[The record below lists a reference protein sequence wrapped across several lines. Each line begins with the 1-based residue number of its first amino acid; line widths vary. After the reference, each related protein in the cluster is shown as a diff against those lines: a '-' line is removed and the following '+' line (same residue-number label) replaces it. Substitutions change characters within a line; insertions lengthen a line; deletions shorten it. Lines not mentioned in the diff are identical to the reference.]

1 MRFPSGFSTRKIFAA
16 AVLSILVLATAAA
29 AQTAQQKQP
38 APGAAP
44 AATPTQPAAGQAEP
58 RPPAWTVN
66 CGNTEQGLDCRVV
79 QSLFLRDTGRRLLS
93 VVVHVPPDT
102 KKPVLLL
109 QLPLG
114 IYLPAG
120 AGFQIGKGEGKNV
133 PFKSCDQF
141 GCLAEYAITD
151 AEISAMSKGEDLTL
165 TMVNLRNEPITV
177 TVPSLGFADAYAKV
191 K

>member
-1 MRFPSGFSTRKIFAA
+1 MRFPSSFSTRKIFAA
-16 AVLSILVLATAAA
+16 VLSILVLTAAAA
-29 AQTAQQKQP
+29 AQTDQQKQS
-38 APGAAP
+38 APG

-58 RPPAWTVN
+58 RPPAWTMN

>member
-1 MRFPSGFSTRKIFAA
+1 MRFPSSLSARKIFAA
-16 AVLSILVLATAAA
+16 GLSLLVLTAAAA
-29 AQTAQQKQP
+29 AQTDKQKQP
-38 APGAAP
+38 APG

-58 RPPAWTVN
+58 RPAWTMN
-66 CGNTEQGLDCRVV
+66 CGNTDQGLDCRVV
-79 QSLFLRDTGRRLLS
+79 QSLFLRNTGKRLLS

-102 KKPVLLL
+102 KKPLLLL

-120 AGFQIGKGEGKNV
+120 ARFQIGKGEGKNV

-151 AEISAMSKGEDLTL
+151 AEISAMSKGQDLAV
-165 TMVNLRNEPITV
+165 TMVNLRNEPVTV